1 MRYFDL
7 ADDMTVPNRWHLGE
21 LVHDGRDVSGAL
33 WVGRRFEGASPL
45 DGKIDR
51 PGKELDYC
59 RTSFAVPVARADLAE
74 AIAAIAGPS
83 CQRIPLKLPGHDGFD
98 VLNSLRVVKC
108 LDEHRSE
115 FVKWT
120 GEDHRADL
128 AGQYRMVTQ
137 LKILSDQVPNDAS
150 FFRVEGW
157 LIALIVSEPVKVA
170 MEEVGCVG
178 ATFVEV
184 T

>member
-1 MRYFDL
+1 MRYSDL

-21 LVHDGRDVSGAL
+21 LVYDGKDVSGAL
-33 WVGRRFEGASPL
+33 WVGRRFEGATPL
-45 DGKIDR
+45 DGKVDR
-51 PGKELDYC
+51 EGRELDFC
-59 RTSFAVPVARADLAE
+59 RSSFAVPVAGGGVAQT
-74 AIAAIAGPS
+74 IATVAGSS
-83 CQRIPLKLPGHDGFD
+83 CQRIPVRLPGHDGFE

-108 LDEHRSE
+108 LDEQHSE
-115 FVKWT
+115 FIKWT
-120 GEDHRADL
+120 DRDHRADL

-137 LKILSDQVPNDAS
+137 LKILPDQVPRDAS

-157 LIALIVSEPVKVA
+157 LIALIVSETVKMA
-170 MEEVGCVG
+170 MEQVGCVG